1 MPANSVSKYTLSVDE
16 LGDIHFK
23 ILTGVSSMIAPL
35 EEISIHTMWTS
46 DMLPSIQVVIY
57 TIQLTRSEAVILL
70 MDHAIQQLE
79 LQMINASKLRQII
92 QQKKETAVAKV
103 LGQDG

>member
-1 MPANSVSKYTLSVDE
+1 MPANSATKYTLSIDE
-16 LGDIHFK
+16 LGGTYFK

-35 EEISIHTMWTS
+35 EEITSLTEWTRDRLPYIRIAIYSIK
-46 DMLPSIQVVIY
+46 
-57 TIQLTRSEAVILL
+57 LTKTEAVVLL

-103 LGQDG
+103 LGDG